1 MYTNCNYQ
9 VNSIDKGL
17 TIIQLTF
24 NFLYPNFI
32 VTKAYIPLLHL
43 VIIYVCVSVLELS
56 FSDRLY
62 FKLSELCI
70 YLTELTKK
78 VMSKSSYILCRLLF
92 ADLRNQKSSFKDHP
106 YSQCSS
112 LEIHWSLLYF
122 SLVVVK
128 MGIKYSRMDQIKFL
142 EKAFKKFKSLYCLP

>member
-43 VIIYVCVSVLELS
+43 VIIYVCASVLELFIFRPS
-56 FSDRLY
+56 VFQ
-62 FKLSELCI
+62 I
-70 YLTELTKK
+70 VGIVYL
-78 VMSKSSYILCRLLF
+78 F
-92 ADLRNQKSSFKDHP
+92 D
-106 YSQCSS
+106 
-112 LEIHWSLLYF
+112 
-122 SLVVVK
+122 
-128 MGIKYSRMDQIKFL
+128 
-142 EKAFKKFKSLYCLP
+142 